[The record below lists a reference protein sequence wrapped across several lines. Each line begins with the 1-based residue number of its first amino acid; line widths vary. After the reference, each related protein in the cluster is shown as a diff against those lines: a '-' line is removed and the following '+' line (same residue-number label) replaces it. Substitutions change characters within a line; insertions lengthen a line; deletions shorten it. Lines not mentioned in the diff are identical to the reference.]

1 MTQNG
6 TKIIFDLPATLDAD
20 AAPVLVADFKNME
33 QPGEVRL
40 NAAAVTAL
48 SPGYLQILI
57 AAFKTFPQITVA
69 DASPVFVEA
78 FALCGLAYPIA
89 SSDSDAAA
97 AEWVSGAEKSATPAD
112 IVAPDDSPG
121 AADPAA
127 PAEETADAIPIV
139 PGEEAPSAPTAALPV
154 ALAEEPPSA
163 AAVAPEPPNAA
174 DAVGAAA
181 DEPPV
186 EASAAPAAAPPSDT
200 GTPAQPDTSQ
210 SDEIAAP
217 KTILTIDDSRT
228 MRDMLKM
235 ALGGAGFTVLQAVDG
250 QDGLNVLARQPVDLI
265 ITDINMPKLDGY
277 GVIRAVRKDPTYN
290 DTPILVLSTE
300 GEQESKDIAKDAG
313 ATGWIVKPFDPD
325 GLVKIVNTVCG

>member
-1 MTQNG
+1 MTQNS
-6 TKIIFDLPATLDAD
+6 TKTVFDLPATLDAD
-20 AAPVLVADFKNME
+20 AAPALVAEFKNME
-33 QPGEVRL
+33 RSGEVRL

-57 AAFKTFPQITVA
+57 SAFKTFPQMTVS
-69 DASPVFVEA
+69 DASAVFVEA
-78 FALCGLAYPIA
+78 FALCGLAYPV
-89 SSDSDAAA
+89 SSSVLEAAA
-97 AEWVSGAEKSATPAD
+97 TESVSVPVESAQGA
-112 IVAPDDSPG
+112 
-121 AADPAA
+121 
-127 PAEETADAIPIV
+127 
-139 PGEEAPSAPTAALPV
+139 AALPP
-154 ALAEEPPSA
+154 EEPPSA
-163 AAVAPEPPNAA
+163 ASP
-174 DAVGAAA
+174 
-181 DEPPV
+181 
-186 EASAAPAAAPPSDT
+186 AAPADGSVDVVPIVPSDEALSAASPAAPADALPGETSAAASSVVPPSDI
-200 GTPAQPDTSQ
+200 GTQAAPNAPQASDT
-210 SDEIAAP
+210 AMP

-277 GVIRAVRKDPTYN
+277 GVIRAVRKDPNYN